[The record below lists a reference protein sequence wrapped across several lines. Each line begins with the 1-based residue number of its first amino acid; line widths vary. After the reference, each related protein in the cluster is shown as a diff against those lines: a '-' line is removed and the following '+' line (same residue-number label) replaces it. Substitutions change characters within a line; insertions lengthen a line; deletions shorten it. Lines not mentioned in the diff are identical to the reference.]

1 MNTNRYKND
10 DDIQFL
16 MTLYS
21 NLDYKLKGQV
31 TRLAI
36 NKPNKIKMFLE
47 RTLLELK
54 Q

>member
-21 NLDYKLKGQV
+21 NLDYKQDEFLKG
-31 TRLAI
+31 RA
-36 NKPNKIKMFLE
+36 
-47 RTLLELK
+47 LK
-54 Q
+54 SNSKGKVKC